1 VCLLKNNPRTSH
13 QPERRHKTT
22 EKLFGFSHQ
31 DLRSW
36 EDKFILKKVILCL
49 NFIEKPG

>member
-1 VCLLKNNPRTSH
+1 VCFLKSNPKASH
-13 QPERRHKTT
+13 QPKRKHETT

-36 EDKFILKKVILCL
+36 EDKFILKKDILCL
-49 NFIEKPG
+49 NFIENPG